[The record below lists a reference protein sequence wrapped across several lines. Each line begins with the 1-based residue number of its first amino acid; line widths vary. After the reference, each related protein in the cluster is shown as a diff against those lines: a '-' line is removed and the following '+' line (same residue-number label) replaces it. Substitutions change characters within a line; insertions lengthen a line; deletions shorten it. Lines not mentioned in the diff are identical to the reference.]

1 MALLPCLL
9 VCLVK
14 LADQYGRWTHDW
26 AVVRQYI
33 FLLVCLKG
41 ALRFLLYN
49 PNKYKHDMTSSN
61 GDVSLC
67 MYPVASFFVILVV
80 RRGILTFMFALLAT
94 APRSLLFPYHFF
106 IEFSHSTHWTTKTSV
121 LFPLLSLLADSRLWY
136 LIPAATR
143 AWAIETIS
151 MTWTMLH
158 AKRRIED
165 IFHSLLKWFSQS
177 LNLHIYFRRNK
188 CAYPPFIRYSRY

>member
-1 MALLPCLL
+1 M
-9 VCLVK
+9 
-14 LADQYGRWTHDW
+14 H
-26 AVVRQYI
+26 
-33 FLLVCLKG
+33 
-41 ALRFLLYN
+41 
-49 PNKYKHDMTSSN
+49 
-61 GDVSLC
+61 VSC
-67 MYPVASFFVILVV
+67 NEFFVILVV

-94 APRSLLFPYHFF
+94 APRSLLFPYYVHHFF
-106 IEFSHSTHWTTKTSV
+106 IEFGHSAHWTTKTSV
-121 LFPLLSLLADSRLWY
+121 LFPLLSLLVDSRLWY

-188 CAYPPFIRYSRY
+188 CAYPPPPHSSVIVDIRWSMMVTGLDRISNIRLLVAHRWKYDALLFILLFFLSI